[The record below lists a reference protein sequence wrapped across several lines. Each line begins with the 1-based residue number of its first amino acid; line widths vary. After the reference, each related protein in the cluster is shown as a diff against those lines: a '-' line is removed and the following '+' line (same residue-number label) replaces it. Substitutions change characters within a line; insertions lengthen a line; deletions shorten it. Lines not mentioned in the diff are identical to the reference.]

1 MKKNQSSQ
9 VASLI
14 SPVHGCRDALRRK
27 GIKPKNHHQLN
38 LSYIKSLKNLKTP
51 SPKPAIRPVSIPP
64 NTKNYIFTNI
74 NTIKALQ
81 IPELEDSAESII
93 NKDLLGK
100 VPAYLSTIKQTLK
113 QQKEKQ

>member
-1 MKKNQSSQ
+1 MLKKIKNSCFFFENILKKIQNKKILK
-9 VASLI
+9 LI
-14 SPVHGCRDALRRK
+14 KYYTKYS
-27 GIKPKNHHQLN
+27 
-38 LSYIKSLKNLKTP
+38 
-51 SPKPAIRPVSIPP
+51 
-64 NTKNYIFTNI
+64 KNYILTNI